1 MSSCSLISPAKINL
15 FLKVVN
21 KRPDGFHN
29 IETIFERISLHDSIR
44 LKSNPRGIIRIHTDH
59 PQLPKGPKNLMYKVA
74 RMLKDELGVSQ
85 GVDIFIK
92 KRIPIA
98 AGLAG
103 GSSNAAT
110 VLLGLNKIWNLKLT
124 QNQLVDFAKRIG
136 SDVAFFLYDTSW
148 ALGTERGDKIKKLSI
163 KLKLWHLLIVPRFKL
178 YAGEVYQTLASTK
191 ASLIRSDA
199 AINQRASSGST
210 QSISNNNPILTKG
223 LTNKN
228 RNVSILIHYLKNN
241 NREGIS
247 SLIYNDLE
255 APVLKL
261 APRLAL
267 LKKKLKSLN
276 PLGVM
281 ISGSGPGVFA
291 LTGSAQ
297 VARRLKKEFEKQYSQ
312 VFVVSTL

>member
-15 FLKVVN
+15 FLKVIN
-21 KRPDGFHN
+21 KRLDGFHN
-29 IETIFERISLHDSIR
+29 IETIFERISLCDDIR
-44 LKSNPRGIIRIHTDH
+44 LKSNPRGIIRIHTNH
-59 PQLPKGPKNLMYKVA
+59 PQLPKGPKNLMHKVA
-74 RMLKDELGVSQ
+74 RMLKDELNISQ

-124 QNQLVDFAKRIG
+124 QKQLVDFAKKIG

-148 ALGTERGDKIKKLSI
+148 GLGTERGDKIKKLAV
-163 KLKLWHLLIVPRFKL
+163 KTNLWHLLIVPRFKL
-178 YAGEVYQTLASTK
+178 YAGEVYQTFARDH
-191 ASLIRSDA
+191 A
-199 AINQRASSGST
+199 G
-210 QSISNNNPILTKG
+210 TKG

-228 RNVSILIHYLKNN
+228 RNVSILLHYLKNN
-241 NREGIS
+241 NREGMA
-247 SLIYNDLE
+247 SLIHNDLE
-255 APVLKL
+255 TPILKL

-291 LTGSAQ
+291 LTGSEQ
-297 VARRLKKEFEKQYSQ
+297 VARRLKKKFEKQYSQ
-312 VFVVSTL
+312 VFVVSTR